1 MDIASRLNDKVKFL
15 RGHGYVLEQGY
26 NEDAANAQKESGF
39 DAAFAGT
46 QYQLYSA
53 EGAYLNDST
62 AFIERPAGKGRYLTT
77 IRYNGA
83 DYGVRSFDRDG
94 VVYCDNRPDLNY
106 PSRIAVTTDDHNI
119 NYVMLRNNDLFISNM
134 RYFFERG
141 CFRFKDMKCKEAV
154 LKLLSY

>member
-1 MDIASRLNDKVKFL
+1 MQVSSILASSIIASVSAIL
-15 RGHGYVLEQGY
+15 RF
-26 NEDAANAQKESGF
+26 F
-39 DAAFAGT
+39 DAAFSGT
-46 QYQLYSA
+46 QYQLYAA

-62 AFIERPAGKGRYLTT
+62 AFIEKPSGKGRYLTT
-77 IRYNGA
+77 IRYNGI
-83 DYGVRSFDRDG
+83 DYGVRSFDHDG
-94 VVYCDNRPDLNY
+94 IVYCDNRPDGKY
-106 PSRIAVTTDDHNI
+106 PTRIAVTTEDHNI